1 MSNNAIEIVK
11 PDFTKLHNEMIT
23 NTNVLTENQKAL
35 VERAINTTFT
45 MPEYKAKHFVGKAQ
59 MTPYDEL
66 KKYLIELNAR
76 EDTVERME
84 YEYSKLVFE
93 KELEEEK
100 LRVAESPAQQK
111 LIYLEIM
118 QLDRAIKRKQNSLYA
133 AYKER
138 QIFLDLIEKF
148 NASPEGKLPDGRT
161 LYDAVHEDPELAN
174 KLEYDYWTIRLAK
187 QTAMDM
193 IAYGRAGVGNMDAV
207 MMLGK
212 DQQEKVMQ
220 MACDLF
226 VRSEIRN
233 QQMLTTANKSLELGI
248 EGTELTKLMGVET
261 KARDDV
267 YLIQDNEQ
275 R

>member
-1 MSNNAIEIVK
+1 
-11 PDFTKLHNEMIT
+11 
-23 NTNVLTENQKAL
+23 
-35 VERAINTTFT
+35 
-45 MPEYKAKHFVGKAQ
+45 
-59 MTPYDEL
+59 
-66 KKYLIELNAR
+66 
-76 EDTVERME
+76 
-84 YEYSKLVFE
+84 
-93 KELEEEK
+93 
-100 LRVAESPAQQK
+100 
-111 LIYLEIM
+111 
-118 QLDRAIKRKQNSLYA
+118 
-133 AYKER
+133 
-138 QIFLDLIEKF
+138 
-148 NASPEGKLPDGRT
+148 
-161 LYDAVHEDPELAN
+161 
-174 KLEYDYWTIRLAK
+174 
-187 QTAMDM
+187 M